1 MVQIITG
8 DFNFDAS
15 EENNL
20 TRQLRTLDFEQVIIG
35 PTHDDGRTID
45 HCYVQ
50 KGLKDKFELTIH
62 SPYYSDHDA
71 LLINFEI

>member
-15 EENNL
+15 EETNL
-20 TRQLRTLDFEQVIIG
+20 TRQLKTLEFEQLVIG

-50 KGLKDKFELTIH
+50 KGLKDKFELTD
-62 SPYYSDHDA
+62 YSFT
-71 LLINFEI
+71 LLL